1 MFCKTCVILLMIVA
15 VTVSCKRQP
24 SGSSPALEA
33 LDTASALVY
42 VGSYTETES
51 SAAGKAT
58 GISICSMDLSTGRLT
73 RIGTSPEITNPSYV
87 SVHPSGK
94 WLYAVSE
101 TGGKNEPGGSLHAF
115 RLTRAGRSLEFINAV
130 SSRGDYP
137 CYVAVDKTG
146 NFVLAAN
153 YGQGNVALFPIREDG
168 GLDEAVSED
177 QHTGKGPTPRQESPH
192 AHMIVV
198 SHNNHFAYSCD
209 LGTDRIYIYRLDIT
223 AGKLIPGRNPYETQA
238 GAGPRHIAF
247 HPSRNLAYV
256 VNELNGTI
264 ECMIVDTNQGSLSRF
279 QVISTLPENNNQN
292 AACADI
298 HITPSGRYLYAS
310 NRGSHNSLAMYAVD
324 DQTGRLALLGH
335 QPVRG
340 SIPRSFVIDPSGTF
354 LLVANQ
360 DTDNIVTFRI
370 DPASGK
376 LIDTGMEIQIAKPV
390 CLKFLK

>member
-1 MFCKTCVILLMIVA
+1 MMSVG
-15 VTVSCKRQP
+15 VTVGCKQGT
-24 SGSSPALEA
+24 SESTAVADS
-33 LDTASALVY
+33 LDTPSALVY
-42 VGSYTETES
+42 VGSYTERES
-51 SAAGKAT
+51 PAAGKAT

-73 RIGTSPEITNPSYV
+73 RIGTSPEITNPSYI

-101 TGGKNEPGGSLHAF
+101 TGGENGPGGSVHAF
-115 RLTRAGRSLEFINAV
+115 RLTQAGRGLEFINAV
-130 SSRGDYP
+130 PSRGDYP

-146 NFVLAAN
+146 DVVLVAN
-153 YGQGNVALFPIREDG
+153 YGQGNVALFPIRDDG
-168 GLDEAVSED
+168 GLDEAVSMD

-198 SHNNHFAYSCD
+198 SNNNRFAYSCD
-209 LGTDRIYIYRLDIT
+209 LGTDQIYIYHLDIP
-223 AGKLIPGRNPYETQA
+223 AGKLVRGSSPYKTQP

-247 HPSRNLAYV
+247 HPARNLAYV

-264 ECMIVDTNQGSLSRF
+264 ECMTVDTMQGSLSRF
-279 QVISTLPENNNQN
+279 QVISTLPENNNQD

-310 NRGSHNSLAMYAVD
+310 NRGSHNTLAMYAVD
-324 DQTGRLALLGH
+324 DQTGRLLLLGH
-335 QPVRG
+335 QPVKG
-340 SIPRSFVIDPSGTF
+340 SIPRSFVIDPSGTY

-370 DPASGK
+370 DPASGR
-376 LIDTGMEIQIAKPV
+376 LIDTGMEIQIATPV